1 MKNRRIMLLG
11 IGAALAQ
18 MLSTTAFAIEESD
31 VEAAINASSAEVV
44 SGNVF
49 IWFLCA
55 LAFLKISQ
63 KIDSFMSSLG
73 VNVGRTGGSML
84 GELMIAGR
92 ALGAAAKATGGAIG
106 NLFGGGRGGQAG
118 GQSGQ
123 TAQQAA
129 GENLAHGKGLAGIAM
144 SAAAPAAVASL
155 TGKGK
160 AGIRNTVVG
169 SMVDSS
175 INSGGQ
181 FAASVVGAIAKGN
194 YSRDGSITGERAAQA
209 LTSYLGYQ
217 ATGTVAGTEGAP
229 IPTTSIPSN
238 DGTGA
243 SSDVSRPGEDV
254 VTMEG
259 GTSAAAMAA
268 GMGIGSS
275 QEVGHTPTPS
285 DGSVTSKLNSGTA
298 PIGSK
303 PPTFSDVEI
312 GGGRIT
318 GYEAPAGGGEERQFA
333 MYSASQYMQ
342 PSGPYET
349 VQTVDGESWYKQ
361 YAQPTV
367 QKTPHEGKDGK
378 IEYSSHIVAE
388 LPPVPKRKD
397 RI

>member
-1 MKNRRIMLLG
+1 MLLG

-217 ATGTVAGTEGAP
+217 AAGAVAGTEGAP

-303 PPTFSDVEI
+303 PPTFSDVKLAVDASPVTRLRLEVEKNDSLQCI
-312 GGGRIT
+312 VLLNTCSLPAPMRPSRRWMAKAGTSSTRNLPFRRRLTKGRTARLSIPPT
-318 GYEAPAGGGEERQFA
+318 LSPNSRLYPRER
-333 MYSASQYMQ
+333 
-342 PSGPYET
+342 
-349 VQTVDGESWYKQ
+349 
-361 YAQPTV
+361 
-367 QKTPHEGKDGK
+367 
-378 IEYSSHIVAE
+378 IVS
-388 LPPVPKRKD
+388 D
-397 RI
+397 YG

>member
-1 MKNRRIMLLG
+1 MKNKRIMLLG
-11 IGAALAQ
+11 IAATLAQ

-31 VEAAINASSAEVV
+31 VEAAISASSAEAV
-44 SGNVF
+44 SGNIF

-84 GELMIAGR
+84 GELIIAGR

-106 NLFGGGRGGQAG
+106 NIFGGGRGGQAG
-118 GQSGQ
+118 GQNGP

-129 GENLAHGKGLAGIAM
+129 GENLANGKGLAGIAM
-144 SAAAPAAVASL
+144 SAMAPGAVANL

-160 AGIRNTVVG
+160 GGIRNTVAG
-169 SMVDSS
+169 AMVDSS

-181 FAASVVGAIAKGN
+181 FASSVVGAIAKGN

-217 ATGTVAGTEGAP
+217 AAGAVTGAEGSP
-229 IPTTSIPSN
+229 IPTGTIPGN
-238 DGTGA
+238 DGAGA
-243 SSDVSRPGEDV
+243 PSDVSQPGEDV
-254 VTMEG
+254 VTMDG
-259 GTSAAAMAA
+259 GTSAAAMTA
-268 GMGIGSS
+268 GMGIGAS
-275 QEVGHTPTPS
+275 QEAGHTPPSS
-285 DGSVTSKLNSGTA
+285 DGSVTSKLNSGTT

-303 PPTFSDVEI
+303 PPIFSDVEI

-333 MYSASQYMQ
+333 MYNASQYMQ

-349 VQTVDGESWYKQ
+349 VQTVDGENWYKQ

>member
-1 MKNRRIMLLG
+1 MKGKKIMLLG
-11 IGAALAQ
+11 TVAALAQ
-18 MLSTTAFAIEESD
+18 LLSTTAFAIEESD
-31 VEAAINASSAEVV
+31 VEAAINASSTEAV
-44 SGNVF
+44 SGNIF

-92 ALGAAAKATGGAIG
+92 ALGAAAKASGGAIG
-106 NLFGGGRGGQAG
+106 SIFGGGRNSQTGGKAG
-118 GQSGQ
+118 G

-129 GENLAHGKGLAGIAM
+129 GENLATGKGLAGIAM
-144 SAAAPAAVASL
+144 SAAAPAAVANL

-160 AGIRNTVVG
+160 GIRNAVAG
-169 SMVDSS
+169 AMVDSS

-194 YSRDGSITGERAAQA
+194 YSHDGSITGERAAQA
-209 LTSYLGYQ
+209 LTSYLGYH
-217 ATGTVAGTEGAP
+217 AAGTIAGTDGTTTTP
-229 IPTTSIPSN
+229 TSIP
-238 DGTGA
+238 GGEGGEA
-243 SSDVSRPGEDV
+243 PIEVAQQGEDV
-254 VTMEG
+254 ISMDG
-259 GTSAAAMAA
+259 GTAAAAVAA
-268 GMGIGSS
+268 GIGISAEQKTDQTFS
-275 QEVGHTPTPS
+275 PT
-285 DGSVTSKLNSGTA
+285 DGSVTSKLNAGAT
-298 PIGSK
+298 PVGSK
-303 PPTFSDVEI
+303 PPVFSNVEI

-333 MYSASQYMQ
+333 MYSASHYLQ
-342 PSGPYET
+342 PTGSYET
-349 VQTVDGESWYKQ
+349 VQTADGETWYKQ
-361 YAQPTV
+361 YAQPTIR
-367 QKTPHEGKDGK
+367 KTPHTGKSGK

>member
-1 MKNRRIMLLG
+1 MKNKKIMLLG
-11 IGAALAQ
+11 IAATLAQ

-31 VEAAINASSAEVV
+31 VEAAISASSAEAV
-44 SGNVF
+44 SGNIF

-84 GELMIAGR
+84 GELIIAGR

-106 NLFGGGRGGQAG
+106 NIFGGGRGGQAG
-118 GQSGQ
+118 GQNGP

-129 GENLAHGKGLAGIAM
+129 GENLANGKGLAGIAM
-144 SAAAPAAVASL
+144 SAMAPGAVANL

-160 AGIRNTVVG
+160 GGIRNTVAG
-169 SMVDSS
+169 AMVDSS

-181 FAASVVGAIAKGN
+181 FASSVVGAIAKGN

-217 ATGTVAGTEGAP
+217 AAGAVAGAEGSP
-229 IPTTSIPSN
+229 IPTGTIPGN
-238 DGTGA
+238 DGVGA
-243 SSDVSRPGEDV
+243 PSDVSQPGKDV
-254 VTMEG
+254 VTMDG

-268 GMGIGSS
+268 GMGIGAS
-275 QEVGHTPTPS
+275 QEAGHTPPPS
-285 DGSVTSKLNSGTA
+285 DGSVTSKLNSGTT

-303 PPTFSDVEI
+303 PPIFSDVEI

-333 MYSASQYMQ
+333 MYNASQYMQ
-342 PSGPYET
+342 PTGPYET
-349 VQTVDGESWYKQ
+349 VQTVDGENWYKQ